1 MERKHVRSRLT
12 SRTVLSVT
20 GVVLGLAL
28 AVPGCAGRKLNKARD
43 AWSEGEGDFEEAE
56 PLYREAI
63 KHPRTK
69 EDATHELAVAYTF
82 LGLRYK
88 NKLKIAYDYFEKAL
102 ELEPDNFD
110 AIEGMARVMMQRGMP
125 EDALKLVERGAKLKH
140 CKGCKRL
147 LTVLLI
153 QRGDAWMAAGYF
165 PQAETDYARALAII
179 PNAGV
184 ALNIVRARIAAGN
197 WEAAGEGLKPA
208 ADMIL
213 AVDVDQRKQFLEMRR
228 QIVVK
233 LLETGKPEVA
243 EKLLDLA
250 PVGVGPEEQLQ
261 SAIEV
266 ALELKKHNKPDAAI
280 DRMEAMVTAA
290 KGGKLRIDEGR
301 LSMLEELTADLYVAR
316 AAIRTSQDDML
327 GAEEDLARALQLQPG
342 SGQIELHRVLSG
354 YAGKKDLA
362 AAEAALAKVSP
373 KTKGFGKVTAIL
385 ASAKVHQLIAA
396 GKVEAAK
403 VELDKAKAKG
413 ADLPEVHI
421 ANADWLAVTEMG
433 LPGVWK
439 RDYKEV
445 RARGLVKYPNNRI
458 TRVGEALA
466 ELDWART
473 AIATKGA
480 EQVFKGPG
488 TQKRLEE
495 LQAKFAKVYPF
506 AVKYQEKAGA
516 TLVLTNKGSAP
527 ASAKIQ
533 RCATADAK
541 VAPGATS
548 RVEVPKA
555 GFCEVTL
562 GGRSAAFIAEPNTE
576 VELPL

>member
-1 MERKHVRSRLT
+1 MERKHVRSRLK
-12 SRTVLSVT
+12 LSFT
-20 GVVLGLAL
+20 GLVLGLAL
-28 AVPGCAGRKLNKARD
+28 AAPGCAGSKLNKARD
-43 AWSEGEGDFEEAE
+43 VWAEGEGDFEEAE
-56 PLYREAI
+56 PLYREAM

-69 EDATHELAVAYTF
+69 EDATRELAQAYVF
-82 LGLRYK
+82 LGQRYK
-88 NKLKIAYDYFEKAL
+88 NKIKIAYDYFEKAL
-102 ELEPDNFD
+102 KLEPDNFA

-125 EDALKLVERGAKLKH
+125 EDALALVERGAKLKH

-147 LTVLLI
+147 LVVLLI

-165 PQAETDYARALAII
+165 PQAETDYSRALAII

-184 ALNIVRARIAAGN
+184 ALNIVRAQVARGDF
-197 WEAAGEGLKPA
+197 EAAGGGLKPA

-213 AVDVDQRKQFLEMRR
+213 PVDVDQRKQFLDLRR

-233 LLETGKPEVA
+233 LLEQGKAEIA

-266 ALELKKHNKPDAAI
+266 ALELKKANKPDAGI
-280 DRMEAMVTAA
+280 DRLEAMVAAA

-301 LSMLEELTADLYVAR
+301 LVMLEELVADLYVSRSALR
-316 AAIRTSQDDML
+316 LSQDDIQ

-342 SGQIELHRVLSG
+342 SGQIELQRVLAA

-362 AAEAALAKVSP
+362 AAEAALAKISP

-385 ASAKVHQLIAA
+385 ASAKVHQLVAA
-396 GKVEAAK
+396 GKVDAARASLE
-403 VELDKAKAKG
+403 VAKAKG

-421 ANADWLAVTEMG
+421 ANADVLAVTELS

-439 RDYKEV
+439 RDLKEV

-458 TRVGEALA
+458 TRLGEALS
-466 ELDWART
+466 ELDWARQ
-473 AIATKGA
+473 AITTKGA
-480 EQVFKGPG
+480 EQQFRGPG

-495 LQAKFAKVYPF
+495 LQAKLAKLYPF
-506 AVKYQEKAGA
+506 TVKHKEKAGA
-516 TLVLTNKGSAP
+516 ALVFTNKGSAP
-527 ASAKIQ
+527 AAAKVQ
-533 RCATADAK
+533 RCASADAK
-541 VAPGATS
+541 VAPGQSS
-548 RVEVPKA
+548 RVDIPKA
-555 GFCEVTL
+555 GFCEITL

>member
-1 MERKHVRSRLT
+1 MERKHVRSHLK
-12 SRTVLSVT
+12 LSVLA
-20 GVVLGLAL
+20 LGLAL
-28 AVPGCAGRKLNKARD
+28 ALPGCSGKLNKARD
-43 AWSEGEGDFEEAE
+43 AWADGEGDFEEAE
-56 PLYREAI
+56 PLYREAMQNE
-63 KHPRTK
+63 RTK
-69 EDATHELAVAYTF
+69 EDAKHELAQAYVF
-82 LGLRYK
+82 LGQRYK

-102 ELEPDNFD
+102 ELEPDNFA

-125 EDALKLVERGAKLKH
+125 EDALALVERGAKLKG

-165 PQAETDYARALAII
+165 PQAETDYGRALAII

-184 ALNIVRARIAAGN
+184 ALNIVRAQVARGDY
-197 WEAAGEGLKPA
+197 EAAGGGLKPA

-213 AVDVDQRKQFLEMRR
+213 AVDVDQRKQFLDLRR

-233 LLETGKPEVA
+233 LLEQGKAEVA

-266 ALELKKHNKPDAAI
+266 ALELKKANKPDAGI
-280 DRMEAMVTAA
+280 DRLEAMVAAA

-301 LSMLEELTADLYVAR
+301 LVMLEELVADLYVSRSALR
-316 AAIRTSQDDML
+316 LSQDDIQ

-342 SGQIELHRVLSG
+342 SGQIELQRVLAA

-362 AAEAALAKVSP
+362 AAEAALAKISP
-373 KTKGFGKVTAIL
+373 KTKGFAKVTAIL
-385 ASAKVHQLIAA
+385 ASAKVHQLVAA
-396 GKVEAAK
+396 GKVDAARASLE
-403 VELDKAKAKG
+403 VAKAKG

-421 ANADWLAVTEMG
+421 ANADVLAVTELN

-439 RDYKEV
+439 RDLKEV

-458 TRVGEALA
+458 TRLGEALS
-466 ELDWART
+466 ELDWARQ
-473 AIATKGA
+473 AITTKGA
-480 EQVFKGPG
+480 EQQFRGPG

-495 LQAKFAKVYPF
+495 LQAKLAKLYPF
-506 AVKYQEKAGA
+506 TVKHKEKAGA
-516 TLVLTNKGSAP
+516 ALVFTNKGSAP
-527 ASAKIQ
+527 AAAKVQ
-533 RCATADAK
+533 RCASADAK
-541 VAPGATS
+541 VAPGQSS
-548 RVEVPKA
+548 RVDIPKA
-555 GFCEVTL
+555 GFCEITL

-576 VELPL
+576 VEVPL